1 MQKKNSKANL
11 AVLIIAAII
20 ELTVAV
26 FTLLYVFNTFD
37 LQTKLLPEVLGY
49 ITLGV
54 TFLDAILCL
63 ILVLAINKVKEK
75 TDIKMSDVVGADI
88 KEAYMFGKI
97 GLVVVNEDGIV
108 LWENDLLLDRQIN
121 IISRNIF
128 EWYPKLKDFLN
139 QDVGD
144 KITINQNN
152 MDYEVKYLKAAG
164 LFIFR
169 DITDYEYLYR
179 YTKEQATCVGIVMI
193 DNYAD
198 IVGNTDVVNEVIS
211 SVRDIINAY
220 AKKYNCLLRP
230 YRNDAYFV
238 ICNFQ
243 SLSDMKK
250 DGFSLIDDVRHL
262 QVKETIQPTLSIG
275 FAHDFPDVNKLNEM
289 ASNAIDIAMSRGG
302 DQVVVSKYGSELEFF
317 GGKSEAVEVGNKVK
331 VRVFSDSLI
340 SLINRASNVII
351 MGHKDMDM
359 DALGA
364 CLGVKAI
371 CDACGKE
378 AYIVFDPKLT
388 ELKTRTAFT
397 SLFTREQV
405 VKLAVTP
412 REAID
417 LVKQESVVVVCDI
430 SRPTLTMCPKILEQ
444 TDKIVIIDHHRR
456 ATEFI
461 ENPVLFNIE
470 PGSSSSSE
478 LVAEMVKYNS
488 RPNKIPLD
496 PTFATI
502 MLSGIFLD
510 TGFFKSKTTGL
521 RTFEASMILK
531 EYGADNALADDLLK
545 DEYEEYALV
554 NKIISTLKTPY
565 YGVCYCVCEEDEIIE
580 QATLAK
586 VANQCI
592 QFKGINACFVIG
604 KTTEDT
610 VRISARSDGTV
621 NVQILMERMNGGG
634 HYSMAAAAI
643 KDSTVKKTENALLE
657 VLQNYLGEARSK
669 KEDTKGS

>member
-1 MQKKNSKANL
+1 MQKKKFRTNL
-11 AVLIIAAII
+11 VILIIAALI

-26 FTLLYVFNTFD
+26 FVLLYVFNTFD
-37 LQTKLLPEVLGY
+37 LQTILLPETLGY

-54 TFLDAILCL
+54 TFLDTVLCL
-63 ILVLAINKVKEK
+63 ILALVVNKIRDK

-108 LWENDLLLDRQIN
+108 LWTNDLLQERQFN

-128 EWYPKLKDFLN
+128 EWCPKLKDFLE

-144 KITINQNN
+144 TINIQQNN
-152 MDYEVKYLKAAG
+152 LDYQVKYLKAAG

-169 DITDYEYLYR
+169 DISDYEYLYR
-179 YTKEQATCVGIVMI
+179 YTREQATCVGIIMI

-198 IVGNTDVVNEVIS
+198 IVGNTDVVNDVIS
-211 SVRDIINAY
+211 NVRDIINSY
-220 AKKYNCLLRP
+220 AKKNNCLLRP

-238 ICNFQ
+238 ICNYQ
-243 SLSDMKK
+243 SLSNMKK

-262 QVKETIQPTLSIG
+262 KVKETIQPTLSIG

-331 VRVFSDSLI
+331 IRVFSDSLF
-340 SLINRASNVII
+340 SLIGRASNVVI

-371 CDACGKE
+371 CDSLGKE
-378 AYIVFDPKLT
+378 AFIVFDPKLT

-397 SLFTREQV
+397 SLFTRDQV
-405 VKLAVTP
+405 VKIAVSP
-412 REAID
+412 KEAIE
-417 LVKQESVVVVCDI
+417 LVKQESLVIVCDI

-470 PGSSSSSE
+470 PGSSSSCE
-478 LVAEMVKYNS
+478 LVAEVIKYNS
-488 RPNKIPLD
+488 RVEKISLD

-545 DEYEEYALV
+545 DEYEEYALI
-554 NKIISTLKTPY
+554 NKIVGTIKTPY
-565 YGVCYCVCEEDEIIE
+565 YGVCYCTCEEDEIIE

-604 KTTEDT
+604 KTAEDT

-621 NVQILMERMNGGG
+621 NVQILMEKMGGGG
-634 HYSMAAAAI
+634 HYSMAAVAI
-643 KDSTVKKTENALLE
+643 KDSTVKKTEDSLLE

-669 KEDTKGS
+669 KDDTKGN

>member
-1 MQKKNSKANL
+1 MQKKKIKANL
-11 AVLIIAAII
+11 VILIISAII

-26 FTLLYVFNTFD
+26 FVLLYVFNTFN
-37 LQTKLLPEVLGY
+37 LQETMLPESLGY

-54 TFLDAILCL
+54 TFFDTILCL
-63 ILVLAINKVKEK
+63 VVVLIVNKVRDKN
-75 TDIKMSDVVGADI
+75 DIKMSDVVGADI

-108 LWENDLLLDRQIN
+108 LWTNDLLQERQFN
-121 IISRNIF
+121 IVSRNIF
-128 EWYPKLKDFLN
+128 EWCPKLKSFLD

-144 KITINQNN
+144 TINISQNN
-152 MDYEVKYLKAAG
+152 VDYQVKYLKAAG

-169 DITDYEYLYR
+169 DISDYEYLYR
-179 YTKEQATCVGIVMI
+179 YTREQATCVGIIMI

-198 IVGNTDVVNEVIS
+198 IVGNTDVVNDVIS
-211 SVRDIINAY
+211 NVRDIINAY
-220 AKKYNCLLRP
+220 AKKNNCLLRP

-243 SLSDMKK
+243 ALSNMKK

-262 QVKETIQPTLSIG
+262 KVKETIQPTLSIG

-331 VRVFSDSLI
+331 IRVFSDSLF
-340 SLINRASNVII
+340 SLIARASNVVI
-351 MGHKDMDM
+351 MGHKEMDM

-371 CDACGKE
+371 CDSLGKE
-378 AYIVFDPKLT
+378 ASIVFDPKLT

-397 SLFTREQV
+397 SLFTRDQV
-405 VKLAVTP
+405 VKIAVSP
-412 REAID
+412 RDAID
-417 LVKQESVVVVCDI
+417 LVKQESLVVVCDI

-470 PGSSSSSE
+470 PGSSSSCE
-478 LVAEMVKYNS
+478 LVAEIIRYNS
-488 RPNKIPLD
+488 RIEKIALD
-496 PTFATI
+496 PTYATI

-510 TGFFKSKTTGL
+510 TGFFKAKTTGL

-531 EYGADNALADDLLK
+531 EYGADNSLADDLLK

-554 NKIISTLKTPY
+554 NKIIGTIKTPY
-565 YGVCYCVCEEDEIIE
+565 YGVSYCTCEEDEIIE

-586 VANQCI
+586 VVNQCI

-604 KTTEDT
+604 KTSEDT
-610 VRISARSDGTV
+610 VRISARSDGTI
-621 NVQILMERMNGGG
+621 NVQILMEKMGGGG
-634 HYSMAAAAI
+634 HYSMAASAI
-643 KDSTVKKTENALLE
+643 KDSTVKKTEDALLE

-669 KEDTKGS
+669 KDDSKGN